1 MAPTCNIKWTGG
13 QWDVGR
19 IRIGTSGWVYRAWRG
34 TFYPK
39 GLVQRRELEHIS
51 GLMGSV
57 ELNGS
62 FYSLQ
67 RPSSYLAWA
76 AQTPADFT
84 FAVKGGRFITHLKQ
98 LRDVETPLANFF
110 ASGVLALEHK
120 LGPFLWQLPPRTA
133 YNPER
138 LKTFFALLPRTTSAA
153 ADLAERHDERLAED
167 RAWTTTDADRPLRHA
182 LEVRHPTF
190 LDPDFFDL
198 LRAHDIALVV
208 SHSAGTFTYVEDVT
222 ADFVYVRLHGS
233 ESLYVGSYSDAELDE
248 WAAKIRGWA
257 TDRDVYV
264 YFDNDTDAA
273 APHDAIRLAAR
284 LHTP

>member
-1 MAPTCNIKWTGG
+1 MTG
-13 QWDVGR
+13 DV
-19 IRIGTSGWVYRAWRG
+19 RIGTSGWVYPTWRG
-34 TFYPK
+34 AFYPQ

-51 GLMGSV
+51 GLLGSV

-76 AQTPADFT
+76 AQTPDDFV

-110 ASGVLALEHK
+110 ASGVLALGAK
-120 LGPFLWQLPPRTA
+120 LGPFLWQLPPRLS
-133 YNPER
+133 YDEER
-138 LKTFFALLPRTTSAA
+138 LTTFFDLLPRTTSAA
-153 ADLAERHDERLAED
+153 AKLAEGHDERLPEE
-167 RAWTTTDADRPLRHA
+167 RAWTTTEVDLPLRHA

-190 LDPDFFDL
+190 LTPDFHDL

-208 SHSAGTFTYVEDVT
+208 SDSAGTFPYLEDVT
-222 ADFVYVRLHGS
+222 TDFAYVRLHGNQA
-233 ESLYVGSYSDAELDE
+233 LYVGSYTDEQLDA
-248 WAAKIRGWA
+248 WAAKVRAWSA
-257 TDRDVYV
+257 DHDVYV

-273 APHDAIRLAAR
+273 APHDAVRLAAR
-284 LHTP
+284 LRDA